1 MQGTTDSN
9 IKLEENGKKII
20 FKNPGRKFCLKI
32 QVDGC
37 AVTQGIRCDKLLKVG
52 EITAKGEESYVE
64 LKGSDIKHAAEQLR
78 ETIKTLHNDDSP
90 VKAYI
95 ICSSVKPAARTSIQN
110 EKVKFKNT
118 LKANLII
125 KESGFEVVI

>member
-9 IKLEENGKKII
+9 IKL
-20 FKNPGRKFCLKI
+20 
-32 QVDGC
+32 
-37 AVTQGIRCDKLLKVG
+37 
-52 EITAKGEESYVE
+52 KGA
-64 LKGSDIKHAAEQLR
+64 DIKHAAEQLR
-78 ETIKTLHNDDSP
+78 ETIKALHNDDSP

-118 LKANLII
+118 LKANFII